1 MQIKLRF
8 LISLVLMLAVM
19 IACSSNKSDKDKGN
33 QTNQNNQQQQKPESK
48 DQYRMSEM
56 FEDDKSQMIDL
67 IEGKANFVIIFEGE
81 GNFKA
86 NVLTTDGKL
95 IEVLADVNGNYKGK
109 KTINV
114 PQTTAYVLDVHCKGK
129 WSVYRE

>member
-1 MQIKLRF
+1 MQNRLKF
-8 LISLVLMLAVM
+8 LISIILALTVML
-19 IACSSNKSDKDKGN
+19 ACSSNKSQKDKDKQTN
-33 QTNQNNQQQQKPESK
+33 QTNQQPPDNK

-56 FEDDKSQMIDL
+56 FDNDKSQMIDL
-67 IEGKANFVIIFEGE
+67 IEGKASFVIIFEGE

-86 NVLTTDGKL
+86 NLMTTDGKL
-95 IEVLADVNGNYKGK
+95 VETLADVNGNYKGK
-109 KTINV
+109 KSINV